1 MNFIAW
7 AMALTL
13 MVTFMF
19 KAVAFQRATVC
30 RQKAWLKGTELETAA
45 LLHQPKDHAHSI
57 DLKCNLYVTRKFH
70 KISWRRLPNL
80 KAHQFELPLR
90 GML

>member
-1 MNFIAW
+1 
-7 AMALTL
+7 MALTL
-13 MVTFMF
+13 MVIFMF

-30 RQKAWLKGTELETAA
+30 RQKAWLKGTELKTAS
-45 LLHQPKDHAHSI
+45 LLSRPKDHAHAV
-57 DLKCNLYVTRKFH
+57 DLKCNLYVTRNFQ

-80 KAHQFELPLR
+80 KGHRFELPLR